1 MTLFRIIVTAIG
13 KRRLKNRLNSKI
25 REARKQYK
33 LKGVHH
39 MVLTDGIKM
48 RVYSRTELRELIKR
62 RHWPGIKNIRQLEK
76 KAIFRTNT

>member
-1 MTLFRIIVTAIG
+1 
-13 KRRLKNRLNSKI
+13 
-25 REARKQYK
+25 
-33 LKGVHH
+33 